1 MDRFITDIV
10 KTKTYNKTFRTV
22 FSICYVLAGL
32 YSFFLIKH
40 YPNLILKYASIVIL
54 LYGVYYLIA
63 QSFLK
68 PKSIGILEIDNN
80 AIHLK
85 LGEINKVIPFDQLE
99 AIVLKYSGY
108 GSWSAH
114 SIYGDKNFLQ
124 IKDKDDHTHD
134 LEILLKNR
142 SSKNIFKRIMNVDE
156 LSEKFRW
163 SKMKQSNSEF

>member
-1 MDRFITDIV
+1 MDRFSTDIV

-22 FSICYVLAGL
+22 FSSCYVLAGW
-32 YSFFLIKH
+32 YSFFLNKH

-54 LYGVYYLIA
+54 LYGVYYVIA

-108 GSWSAH
+108 GSWNAH
-114 SIYGDKNFLQ
+114 SICGNKNFLQ

-163 SKMKQSNSEF
+163 SKMKQSNSKF